1 MGKLHDLLIEKVIA
15 EAVANGET
23 EPNQD
28 DLVER
33 LIEFVPTF
41 VPTFVESAAATFLN
55 QIKKDAKVGLR
66 RQRRERLGFER
77 RLAKHWAKPLHLLE
91 LTVAIAQE
99 VAVGVGNQVAEG
111 EVNVD
116 EHTFRALWATHAR
129 ACQMSRAILALLRSG
144 FADDAH
150 ARWRSLHEL
159 AVVGEF
165 IEIHGE
171 DVAERYLLHEVVQ
184 RRKLARAYK
193 EHEVRAGLEPLTQ
206 AELDV
211 LDERCETLVTRFGKS
226 FTEDYGWAASALGI
240 KQPSLAAIE
249 RAAQM
254 DHFRPYYR
262 MASDNVHANS
272 HGAFYKLGGFSPELN
287 ILLAGPSNM
296 GLAYPGHGAALSLT
310 QITAALVSTASTLE
324 SATELTVLSLLK
336 EETGQHFSRPRRR
349 RKLLRKVSP
358 AKRWFPSQGKSSQ
371 LEVQDGIG
379 VGRPD
384 SKAVAQIHL
393 HQLPIVV

>member
-15 EAVANGET
+15 EAVANGDT

-33 LIEFVPTF
+33 LTEFVPTL
-41 VPTFVESAAATFLN
+41 VESSAATFLN

-66 RQRRERLGFER
+66 RQRRKRLGFER

-159 AVVGEF
+159 AVVGKF
-165 IEIHGE
+165 IGKHGE
-171 DVAERYLLHEVVQ
+171 AVAERYLLHEIVQ
-184 RRKLARAYK
+184 QRKLARAYK
-193 EHEVRAGLEPLTQ
+193 KHEDRARLEPLTQ
-206 AELDV
+206 AEIDV
-211 LDERCETLVTRFGKS
+211 LDERYEALVARFGKG
-226 FTEDYGWAASALGI
+226 FTGDYGWAASALGI
-240 KQPSLAAIE
+240 ERPSLAEIE
-249 RAAQM
+249 RAVQL
-254 DHFRPYYR
+254 DHLRPYYR

-272 HGAFYKLGGFSPELN
+272 HGAFYKLGGFPPDLD
-287 ILLAGPSNM
+287 IRLAGPSNT
-296 GLAYPGHGAALSLT
+296 GLADPGHGTAWSLT
-310 QITAALVSTASTLE
+310 QVTAALVSTVPTLD
-324 SATELTVLSLLK
+324 SLTELTVLELLQ
-336 EETGQHFSRPRRR
+336 EETGAAFFQAHKDAEAIAESEPRRNAGSR
-349 RKLLRKVSP
+349 RKVNRHSWRFKMASGLGDQIVRLLPKFTSTN
-358 AKRWFPSQGKSSQ
+358 
-371 LEVQDGIG
+371 
-379 VGRPD
+379 
-384 SKAVAQIHL
+384 
-393 HQLPIVV
+393 

>member
-336 EETGQHFSRPRRR
+336 EETGAAFLEAQKEAEAIAESESRETLVP
-349 RKLLRKVSP
+349 
-358 AKRWFPSQGKSSQ
+358 
-371 LEVQDGIG
+371 
-379 VGRPD
+379 
-384 SKAVAQIHL
+384 VAR
-393 HQLPIVV
+393 

>member
-1 MGKLHDLLIEKVIA
+1 MGKLYDLLIEKVIA

-23 EPNQD
+23 ELNQD

-33 LIEFVPTF
+33 LTEFAPTF
-41 VPTFVESAAATFLN
+41 AESAAATFLN
-55 QIKKDAKVGLR
+55 QIKKDAKVELR

-91 LTVAIAQE
+91 LTVAIAEE

-159 AVVGEF
+159 AVVGKF

-193 EHEVRAGLEPLTQ
+193 EHEVRAGLEPLMQ

-211 LDERCETLVTRFGKS
+211 LDEQCETLVTRFGKN

-249 RAAQM
+249 RTAQM

-272 HGAFYKLGGFSPELN
+272 HGAFYKLGGFSPELD
-287 ILLAGPSNM
+287 ILLAGPSDM
-296 GLAYPGHGAALSLT
+296 GLADPGHGAALSLT
-310 QITAALVSTASTLE
+310 AITAALVSTAPTLE
-324 SATELTVLSLLK
+324 SATELTALSLL
-336 EETGQHFSRPRRR
+336 EGETGAAFLEAQKEAEAIAESESRRNAGSR
-349 RKLLRKVSP
+349 RKVNRHSWRFKMASGLGDQIVRLLPKFTSTN
-358 AKRWFPSQGKSSQ
+358 
-371 LEVQDGIG
+371 
-379 VGRPD
+379 
-384 SKAVAQIHL
+384 
-393 HQLPIVV
+393 